1 MLLKTYFRDSINFN
15 SLGQSR
21 LPGKLE
27 TEPAN
32 LHRLRRFAIQATQG
46 QFGLQSEAPV
56 LSGTISS
63 RSTILIAEDHEDSRM
78 MMRILLEEKGYRV
91 VEANDGHE
99 TIEAA
104 LRELPLLLLLDLQLP
119 GLGGL
124 DVVRHL
130 RRHQKLESLRIVI
143 ISGHDPAL
151 HRETAI
157 AAGCDDY
164 LLKPIDFDLLD
175 EILRNSVPLTK
186 GLMKCGF

>member
-32 LHRLRRFAIQATQG
+32 LHRLRGFAIRATQG
-46 QFGLQSEAPV
+46 KFGLQPEAP
-56 LSGTISS
+56 TISA

-99 TIEAA
+99 TIEVA
-104 LRELPLLLLLDLQLP
+104 LRELP
-119 GLGGL
+119 
-124 DVVRHL
+124 
-130 RRHQKLESLRIVI
+130 
-143 ISGHDPAL
+143 
-151 HRETAI
+151 
-157 AAGCDDY
+157 
-164 LLKPIDFDLLD
+164 
-175 EILRNSVPLTK
+175 
-186 GLMKCGF
+186 

>member
-1 MLLKTYFRDSINFN
+1 MLLKTYSRDSINFN

-21 LPGKLE
+21 LPGRLE

-32 LHRLRRFAIQATQG
+32 SHRLRRFAIRPTQG
-46 QFGLQSEAPV
+46 QFGLQPEAPV
-56 LSGTISS
+56 LSRTISS

-99 TIEAA
+99 TIEVA
-104 LRELPLLLLLDLQLP
+104 LRELPLLLLLDLEIP
-119 GLGGL
+119 RLGGME
-124 DVVRHL
+124 VARHL
-130 RRHQKLESLRIVI
+130 RGHQKLESLRIVI
-143 ISGHDPAL
+143 VSGHDPAL
-151 HRETAI
+151 HRETEI

-164 LLKPIDFDLLD
+164 LLKPIDLDLLD

-186 GLMKCGF
+186 G